1 MCPGS
6 LDDLESIARWV
17 KTLAETHGPLSGIVH
32 CAGVQHSVP
41 LKALRHSHFEET
53 MRVNVEA
60 ALGLIK
66 GFRQKG
72 VAVPGGSVV
81 LLASIMGLV
90 GQPLQTSY
98 CASKGAVVAMTR
110 AAALE
115 LVSEGLRVNCVTPAI
130 IETEMVEHM
139 KKLMTEEQ
147 FLAIQRAHPL
157 GLGKVEDV
165 AQAVAFL
172 LSDAARWITGTALVV
187 DGGYSA
193 Q

>member
-1 MCPGS
+1 
-6 LDDLESIARWV
+6 
-17 KTLAETHGPLSGIVH
+17 
-32 CAGVQHSVP
+32 
-41 LKALRHSHFEET
+41 
-53 MRVNVEA
+53 
-60 ALGLIK
+60 
-66 GFRQKG
+66 
-72 VAVPGGSVV
+72 
-81 LLASIMGLV
+81 
-90 GQPLQTSY
+90 
-98 CASKGAVVAMTR
+98 MTR

-147 FLAIQRAHPL
+147 FQAIQRAHPL